1 MKVILAINAGSS
13 SVKISVYSAEFQQK
27 PRQFA
32 ETQIS
37 GLTAPPAQL
46 SYTRNGVTVRKSEK
60 LQEEQ
65 VKSQDDAFKLLLKTL
80 IEDQEL
86 KEIQAK
92 DDIGITSHR
101 IVLHRRAP

>member
-1 MKVILAINAGSS
+1 
-13 SVKISVYSAEFQQK
+13 
-27 PRQFA
+27 
-32 ETQIS
+32 
-37 GLTAPPAQL
+37 
-46 SYTRNGVTVRKSEK
+46 VRKSEK

-101 IVLHRRAP
+101 IVHGGDYTASQIITPDTYHHLEKLSDLAPLHNGAALTIVRSCIDEL